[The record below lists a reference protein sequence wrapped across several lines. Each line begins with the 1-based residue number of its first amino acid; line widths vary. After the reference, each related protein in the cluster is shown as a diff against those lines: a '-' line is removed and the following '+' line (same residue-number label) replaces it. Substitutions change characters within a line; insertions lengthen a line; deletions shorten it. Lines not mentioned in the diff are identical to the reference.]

1 MDRGGR
7 PTRPWRFAMS
17 VRSTQTFVASAPS
30 PFNLRS
36 VSRSHWNARKAGAAG
51 LNSDMFCLTPR
62 RSCGHASVRQREDG
76 AVMSGLRCAP
86 GIALTFWLVALPA
99 QAQRPI
105 AAAAERWCADPT
117 GPCGVAA
124 ASASVSTPVDAS
136 LPAAGK
142 TDRHFPVLLAA
153 FTTTASADLAIS
165 MYQIGR
171 GAARRRP
178 SDRNGRTL
186 RWRSR

>member
-1 MDRGGR
+1 
-7 PTRPWRFAMS
+7 
-17 VRSTQTFVASAPS
+17 
-30 PFNLRS
+30 
-36 VSRSHWNARKAGAAG
+36 
-51 LNSDMFCLTPR
+51 
-62 RSCGHASVRQREDG
+62 
-76 AVMSGLRCAP
+76 MSGLRCAP

-117 GPCGVAA
+117 GPCGVDA

-171 GAARRRP
+171 GAAREAAFGSKWQNSPVAFALSKSGMAAVFAVGLQRLHKDRP
-178 SDRNGRTL
+178 KAAFILGLSATVMESFLVVRAARI
-186 RWRSR
+186 SSIK